1 MAKNQKKEGVVDKL
15 IQPLTFPIPKFR
27 VKDLLQVL
35 IGAAIL
41 AIPVGFTEE
50 TWMLGETLPI
60 LNVLGFVVAS
70 LIFITVFTYYHYHH
84 KIQVNGYYNEL
95 VKRVLATY
103 IISFIVVS
111 LLLGL
116 IQRTPWQTDWLL
128 AFKRVVIVTFP
139 STMSAAVADVLK

>member
-1 MAKNQKKEGVVDKL
+1 
-15 IQPLTFPIPKFR
+15 
-27 VKDLLQVL
+27 LLQVF

-50 TWMLGETLPI
+50 TWRLGETLPLMNI
-60 LNVLGFVVAS
+60 MGFIIAS
-70 LIFITVFTYYHYHH
+70 LIFITVFTYYHYYH
-84 KIQVNGYYNEL
+84 KIQVNGYYDEL

-103 IISFIVVS
+103 IVSFIVVS

-128 AFKRVVIVTFP
+128 AFKRIVIVTFP